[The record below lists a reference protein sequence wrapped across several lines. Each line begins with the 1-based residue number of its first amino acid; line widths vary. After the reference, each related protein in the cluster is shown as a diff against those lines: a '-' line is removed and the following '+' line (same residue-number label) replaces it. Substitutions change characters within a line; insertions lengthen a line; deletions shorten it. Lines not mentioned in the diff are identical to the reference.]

1 MEHSKPMRTFGRTS
15 SIRVAAAVL
24 AGMFALWLAMAAPD
38 ALVSSARAAQRPCS
52 SYPAPG
58 TFAPAASKVPPTILS
73 RYSVARRAQRR
84 TDRFGLQG
92 LRDDLSVSGMIRS
105 SERLLGRAAHGERV
119 YFIAAQHLLGF
130 RLAPPRCL
138 PASQRSLEQQL
149 APSLRRQYRNAAVC
163 VIVVTSEG
171 DKPSCA
177 AVSSGSE
184 ALLTAVGASFGL
196 VPDGIASVS
205 LRYLSTPP
213 RTLTVRHNFFVD
225 VGTSSQSP
233 PCGLQWLDADGTVR
247 KTPVGCSYR
256 TSEAQEL
263 AQYRSYAAGQ
273 LTTLQSQVAALRAAI
288 TGGDLNAAESAWL
301 TAHLTWLAIGQDD
314 GAYGCFGELGGEIDG
329 LAGGLP
335 LGTADPGFTGFH
347 RIEYDLFTAHDLA
360 AAAND
365 TQTLEQLLA
374 KLMSS
379 PLQSYLPGTAN
390 GIANWLLRPHEV
402 IEDADRDTLS
412 ADDDYGSGTELAS
425 LTADVTAVR
434 TMLSE
439 LSPTLGPL
447 APRLIADADA
457 QLSALDAE
465 IASTQV
471 NGTWV
476 ALQSLPVPARQQ
488 IDADVGE
495 LAETLAPV
503 PDLLTSTGKGSP
515 TT

>member
-1 MEHSKPMRTFGRTS
+1 MEHSKRMRMPR
-15 SIRVAAAVL
+15 SISPLRAIVALLAGLLVLAAA
-24 AGMFALWLAMAAPD
+24 G
-38 ALVSSARAAQRPCS
+38 SAHAAQKPCS

-58 TFAPAASKVPPTILS
+58 AFAPAGTSVPHAILNRYALS
-73 RYSVARRAQRR
+73 RREQRGS
-84 TDRFGLQG
+84 DRFDLQSV
-92 LRDDLSVSGMIRS
+92 RDDLSVSGLIRS
-105 SERLLGRAAHGERV
+105 SERLLGRAAKGERV

-130 RLAPPRCL
+130 RLAPLRCL

-149 APSLRRQYRNAAVC
+149 APSLRKQYRNAAVC
-163 VIVVTSEG
+163 VIMVTAYG

-196 VPDGIASVS
+196 VPDGVPSVS
-205 LRYLSTPP
+205 LRYLSAPP
-213 RTLTVRHNFFVD
+213 RTLNVRDNFFAD
-225 VGTSSQSP
+225 VTTASQSP
-233 PCGLQWLDADGTVR
+233 PCGLQWLGAGGTVR

-263 AQYRSYAAGQ
+263 AEYRSYVAEQ
-273 LTTLQSQVAALRAAI
+273 LTALQSQVAALQTAI
-288 TGGDLNAAESAWL
+288 AGGNLAAAESSWL
-301 TAHLTWLAIGQDD
+301 TAHETWLAIGQDD
-314 GAYGCFGELGGEIDG
+314 GAYGCFGDLGGQIDG

-347 RIEYDLFTAHDLA
+347 RIEYDLWTNHDLSA
-360 AAAND
+360 AAAD
-365 TQTLEQLLA
+365 TQSLQQLLA

-379 PLQSYLPGTAN
+379 PLQSYLPATAN

-402 IEDADRDTLS
+402 FEDADRDTLT

-425 LTADVTAVR
+425 LSADVTAVR

-439 LSPTLGPL
+439 LSPTLSPL
-447 APRLIADADA
+447 APRLIDDADA
-457 QLSALDAE
+457 QLAALDTA
-465 IASTQV
+465 IAATQI
-471 NGTWV
+471 NGDWV
-476 ALQSLPVPARQQ
+476 SLENLPVRQRQQ
-488 IDADVGE
+488 IDADVGN
-495 LAETLAPV
+495 LLETLAPL